1 MISSRD
7 ACAILQDAE
16 CADLGLTGVQMLD
29 EVAARCAWL
38 LACGV
43 LECVSKDVP
52 VQGMWLDD

>member
-1 MISSRD
+1 MTSSRD
-7 ACAILQDAE
+7 ACAILQDADPE
-16 CADLGLTGVQMLD
+16 LGLTGVPMLD

-52 VQGMWLDD
+52 VQGMWLDE